1 MIMWYMSNMFTK
13 SQSNIHLPTQE
24 NKFCIDNATT
34 LSSDLICG
42 YRKNLATYHLYLCI
56 WTSKTKKK
64 TFLEVQERSIFS
76 TLSCKKLEAR
86 FFPAIT
92 Y

>member
-42 YRKNLATYHLYLCI
+42 YRKNLATYHLSTYV
-56 WTSKTKKK
+56 SEQAKQTKKK
-64 TFLEVQERSIFS
+64 LF
-76 TLSCKKLEAR
+76 
-86 FFPAIT
+86 
-92 Y
+92 